1 MTPVI
6 AVTGASGFV
15 GSALCRHLQT
25 LGHPVVPLLRTPRPE
40 WPGARIVG
48 ELGPETDWTNALQ
61 GVDVVVHC
69 AARAHIPLR
78 PGPQDL
84 EICRRINV
92 EGTRSLA
99 QAAVRS
105 GVQRLVHVSSIK
117 VLGESSP
124 PGAPLRADS
133 PPAPEDAYGVSKQ
146 EAELALQAVTAQT
159 GLQTVIVR
167 PPLVYGPGVKANFL
181 RLMQAVHRGVPLPLG
196 SVHNLR
202 SMVALDNLTDL
213 LALCAVHPAA
223 AGQTFLVSDG
233 QDLSTPDLIR
243 GMAQA
248 LGRPARL
255 LPFPP
260 SWLRLAGRLT
270 GRADQVE
277 RLIGSLQVDIGHTRR
292 VLQWAPGC
300 TVQQGLQSATRD
312 VR

>member
-1 MTPVI
+1 MKPVI
-6 AVTGASGFV
+6 AVTGASGLV
-15 GSALCRHLQT
+15 GSALCRHLEA
-25 LGHPVVPLLRTPRPE
+25 LGHPVIPLLRAPNPAH
-40 WPGARIVG
+40 PGARIVG
-48 ELGPETDWTNALQ
+48 ELGPDTDWANALA

-84 EICRRINV
+84 AICRRINV

-99 QAAVRS
+99 QAAARG

-124 PGAPLRADS
+124 AGAPLRADDR
-133 PPAPEDAYGVSKQ
+133 PAPEDAYGVSKW
-146 EAELALQAVTAQT
+146 EAEQALGIVAVQT
-159 GLQTVIVR
+159 GLQTVVVR

-196 SVHNLR
+196 SVRNQR

-213 LALCAVHPAA
+213 LAVCAVHPAA
-223 AGQTFLVSDG
+223 PGQTLLVSDG

-243 GMAQA
+243 GMAEA

-260 SWLRLAGRLT
+260 SWLRLAGRLS
-270 GRADQVE
+270 GRSDQVE

-292 VLQWAPGC
+292 VLQWAPVC

>member
-1 MTPVI
+1 MKPVI
-6 AVTGASGFV
+6 AVTGASGFL
-15 GSALCRHLQT
+15 GSALCRHLQA
-25 LGHPVVPLLRTPRPE
+25 LGHPVVPLLRVPRPDFPE
-40 WPGARIVG
+40 ARIVG
-48 ELGPETDWTNALQ
+48 ELGPETDWTTALN

-99 QAAVRS
+99 QAAVRA

-117 VLGESSP
+117 VLGERSP

-133 PPAPEDAYGVSKQ
+133 APAPEDAYGVSKW

-181 RLMQAVHRGVPLPLG
+181 RLMHAVHRGVPLPLG
-196 SVHNLR
+196 SIRNLR
-202 SMVALDNLTDL
+202 SMVALENLTDL

-223 AGQTFLVSDG
+223 AGETFLVSDG

-243 GMAQA
+243 GMAVA

-255 LPFPP
+255 LPFPA

-277 RLIGSLQVDIGHTRR
+277 RLVGSLQVDIGHTRR
-292 VLQWAPGC
+292 VLQWEPVC
-300 TVQQGLQSATRD
+300 TVQQGLRSATRD

>member
-1 MTPVI
+1 MKPVI

-15 GSALCRHLQT
+15 GRALCRHLQA
-25 LGHPVVPLLRTPRPE
+25 LGLPVVPLLRTPRPE
-40 WPGARIVG
+40 WPEARIVG
-48 ELGPETDWTNALQ
+48 ELGPETDWTAALQ
-61 GVDVVVHC
+61 WVDVVVHC

-84 EICRRINV
+84 DLCRRINV

-99 QAAVRS
+99 QAAAS
-105 GVQRLVHVSSIK
+105 CGVQRLVLVSSIK
-117 VLGESSP
+117 VLGERSP
-124 PGAPLRADS
+124 PGEPLRADS
-133 PPAPEDAYGVSKQ
+133 PPAPEDAYGVSKW
-146 EAELALQAVTAQT
+146 EAEQALLAVAAQ
-159 GLQTVIVR
+159 GSLQTVIVR
-167 PPLVYGPGVKANFL
+167 PPLVHGPGVKANFL

-196 SVHNLR
+196 SIRNLR

-213 LALCAVHPAA
+213 LSLCAVHPAA
-223 AGQTFLVSDG
+223 AGETFLVSDG

-255 LPFPP
+255 IPFPP
-260 SWLRLAGRLT
+260 AGLRLAGRMT
-270 GRADQVE
+270 GRTDQVE

-292 VLQWAPGC
+292 TLRWAPVC